1 MDTLLSGALEDYAY
15 SNSSSLSEELCE
27 LAEFTDQELN
37 YSDMLSGKVLAN
49 LLQILVQ
56 LSGASRILEIG
67 TFTGYSALA
76 MAEVLPTGGIVITC
90 DMNERYEKIARSSWA
105 KSPHNSKIDLRMGQA
120 LEIMRELRDSSKFDM
135 IFIDADK
142 NQYPEYYETG
152 LNLLKNKGVM
162 VVDNVLW
169 SGRVLREN
177 KDAKSRAIARTNQM
191 ATEDTR
197 VQNVL
202 LTVRDGIQ
210 LIYKK

>member
-1 MDTLLSGALEDYAY
+1 
-15 SNSSSLSEELCE
+15 
-27 LAEFTDQELN
+27 
-37 YSDMLSGKVLAN
+37 
-49 LLQILVQ
+49 
-56 LSGASRILEIG
+56 
-67 TFTGYSALA
+67 
-76 MAEVLPTGGIVITC
+76 
-90 DMNERYEKIARSSWA
+90 
-105 KSPHNSKIDLRMGQA
+105 MGQA

-152 LNLLKNKGVM
+152 LSLLKNHGLM

-169 SGRVLREN
+169 SGKVVRED
-177 KDAKSRAIARTNQM
+177 KDAKSRAIARTNKM
-191 ATEDTR
+191 ATEDSR